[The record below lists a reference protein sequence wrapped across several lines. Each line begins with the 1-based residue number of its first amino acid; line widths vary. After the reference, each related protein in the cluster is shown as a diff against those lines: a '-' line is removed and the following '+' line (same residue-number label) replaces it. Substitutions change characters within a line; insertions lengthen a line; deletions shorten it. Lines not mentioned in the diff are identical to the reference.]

1 MVLVAYIYS
10 YVYIP
15 LFTYLHIYIKS
26 ISITLTLLF
35 WLCMNTYISVA
46 HASSRD
52 ETGGLH
58 ALWTSHVYWTEEHQ
72 GDAPR
77 LASSA
82 VTIPRG
88 LGWHAGVTA
97 YYLMM
102 PWQSLTWRW
111 VTWDVSFG
119 MSRWWFLLITPKITK
134 LWVADMLL
142 KSPKFLI
149 TFYNR
154 EPTTMYNVC
163 VYLYACILIQKQ
175 LDLFALIIRI
185 YIYTNIVHTNHM
197 QQLHFKKLPGSCPWH
212 WGWPS
217 TQ

>member
-1 MVLVAYIYS
+1 MDGTCGFYFFICIHLHIYIY
-10 YVYIP
+10 
-15 LFTYLHIYIKS
+15 LHNYIKS

-82 VTIPRG
+82 VTIPSGVGMACRG
-88 LGWHAGVTA
+88 HALLFEKC
-97 YYLMM
+97 LMI

-111 VTWDVSFG
+111 DTWDVSFG
-119 MSRWWFLLITPKITK
+119 MSRLCLFLITPK
-134 LWVADMLL
+134 
-142 KSPKFLI
+142 SPNCELRISFLNI
-149 TFYNR
+149 RVRPFTIGNQQPCIMFAFTF
-154 EPTTMYNVC
+154 MH
-163 VYLYACILIQKQ
+163 VY
-175 LDLFALIIRI
+175 
-185 YIYTNIVHTNHM
+185 
-197 QQLHFKKLPGSCPWH
+197 
-212 WGWPS
+212 
-217 TQ
+217 